1 MSTQFSTSILDKASQ
16 AAPIAHHLLP
26 VHTSE
31 MVLTCP
37 KGLDQL
43 KLQKAIEYIHQ
54 HLTDEISLGSIAAH
68 LNMSR
73 FHFCRLFKES
83 MGVTPYQYLLQM
95 RIEQAKHLLLKD
107 NSRVAE
113 VAVETGFADQSQLSR
128 HFKRLVGISPKQFV
142 QQSSNPA
149 TSC

>member
-1 MSTQFSTSILDKASQ
+1 
-16 AAPIAHHLLP
+16 
-26 VHTSE
+26 
-31 MVLTCP
+31 
-37 KGLDQL
+37 
-43 KLQKAIEYIHQ
+43 
-54 HLTDEISLGSIAAH
+54 
-68 LNMSR
+68 

-95 RIEQAKHLLLKD
+95 RIEQAKQLLLKD

-142 QQSSNPA
+142 QQSSIA
-149 TSC
+149 HKYGIEFLE